1 MNEYP
6 KIELRP
12 VVSAEQEK
20 KISEEV
26 ASVLGVKQ
34 KMTTKE
40 VADILRVDVKTVQRA
55 ALSLDMDVERSG
67 SSHTMLFD
75 EAQVTAI
82 KLEIENHSKVNALTP
97 KTNLERQLIIQQAM
111 QIQAE
116 MIEELQNKVS
126 RLEPAANFA
135 YQLCSSKDTIEIG
148 ECAKVLNKNIGRNRL
163 FEFLRNSNVLQ
174 SNNIR
179 NSNVL
184 QSNNIPYQ
192 KYIDAGYF
200 RVIESKYVT
209 PNGETKISL
218 KTVVFQKGVAY
229 INKLLSKA
237 VENA

>member
-6 KIELRP
+6 KIELSP
-12 VVSAEQEK
+12 VVSAEQEEK
-20 KISEEV
+20 TSKEV
-26 ASVLGVKQ
+26 AAVLGAKQ

-40 VADILRVDVKTVQRA
+40 VADILGVDVKTVQRA

-75 EAQVTAI
+75 EAQATAI

-116 MIEELQNKVS
+116 MIEELQSKVS

-163 FEFLRNSNVLQ
+163 FEFL
-174 SNNIR
+174 R

>member
-1 MNEYP
+1 MNEVS
-6 KIELRP
+6 IESY
-12 VVSAEQEK
+12 VSVKALAEILDVSEATIKRAVEK
-20 KISEEV
+20 VRSLLGGVETNSQGGYLLNEEQATIV
-26 ASVLGVKQ
+26 KNEIAKHHNLQSRQIDSVSTELEENQIIASA
-34 KMTTKE
+34 M
-40 VADILRVDVKTVQRA
+40 AIL
-55 ALSLDMDVERSG
+55 
-67 SSHTMLFD
+67 
-75 EAQVTAI
+75 
-82 KLEIENHSKVNALTP
+82 
-97 KTNLERQLIIQQAM
+97 QARN
-111 QIQAE
+111 
-116 MIEELQNKVS
+116 EELKKQNEK
-126 RLEPAANFA
+126 LLPAANFA

-163 FEFLRNSNVLQ
+163 FEFLRT
-174 SNNIR
+174 NNI
-179 NSNVL
+179 L

>member
-6 KIELRP
+6 KIELSP
-12 VVSAEQEK
+12 VVSAEQEEK
-20 KISEEV
+20 TSKEV
-26 ASVLGVKQ
+26 AAVLGVKQ

-40 VADILRVDVKTVQRA
+40 VADILGVDVKTVQRA

-75 EAQVTAI
+75 EAQATAI

-116 MIEELQNKVS
+116 MIEELQSKVS

-163 FEFLRNSNVLQ
+163 FEFLRNN
-174 SNNIR
+174 
-179 NSNVL
+179 NVL

>member
-1 MNEYP
+1 MNEITNLSP
-6 KIELRP
+6 ATGA
-12 VVSAEQEK
+12 VN
-20 KISEEV
+20 
-26 ASVLGVKQ
+26 

-40 VADILRVDVKTVQRA
+40 VADILGVDVKTIQRA
-55 ALSLDMDVERSG
+55 VESLDMDVERSG

-163 FEFLRNSNVLQ
+163 FEFLRNS
-174 SNNIR
+174 S
-179 NSNVL
+179 VL

-200 RVIESKYVT
+200 RVIESKYVM

-237 VENA
+237 AENA

>member
-1 MNEYP
+1 MNEVS
-6 KIELRP
+6 IESYVSVKAFAEILNVSEATIKRAIEKLRSLLGGLETNSQGGYLLNEEQATI
-12 VVSAEQEK
+12 VKNEIAKHHNLQSRQIDSVSTEL
-20 KISEEV
+20 EENQII
-26 ASVLGVKQ
+26 ASA
-34 KMTTKE
+34 M
-40 VADILRVDVKTVQRA
+40 AIL
-55 ALSLDMDVERSG
+55 
-67 SSHTMLFD
+67 
-75 EAQVTAI
+75 
-82 KLEIENHSKVNALTP
+82 
-97 KTNLERQLIIQQAM
+97 QARN
-111 QIQAE
+111 
-116 MIEELQNKVS
+116 EELKRQNEK
-126 RLEPAANFA
+126 LLPAAKFA

-163 FEFLRNSNVLQ
+163 FEFL
-174 SNNIR
+174 R

>member
-1 MNEYP
+1 MNELQNT
-6 KIELRP
+6 EVRP
-12 VVSAEQEK
+12 VQSA
-20 KISEEV
+20 
-26 ASVLGVKQ
+26 LN

-40 VADILRVDVKTVQRA
+40 VADILDVDVKTVQRA

-174 SNNIR
+174 SNNI
-179 NSNVL
+179 
-184 QSNNIPYQ
+184 PYQ

>member
-6 KIELRP
+6 KIELSP
-12 VVSAEQEK
+12 VVSAEQEEK
-20 KISEEV
+20 TSKEV
-26 ASVLGVKQ
+26 AAVLGAKQ

-40 VADILRVDVKTVQRA
+40 VAHILGVDVKTVQRA

-97 KTNLERQLIIQQAM
+97 KTDLERQLIIQQAM

-174 SNNIR
+174 SNNI
-179 NSNVL
+179 
-184 QSNNIPYQ
+184 PYQ

>member
-1 MNEYP
+1 MNEVS
-6 KIELRP
+6 IESY
-12 VVSAEQEK
+12 VSVKALAEILDVSEATIKRAVEK
-20 KISEEV
+20 VRSLLGGVETNSQGGYLLNEEQATIV
-26 ASVLGVKQ
+26 KNEIAKHHNLQSRQIDSVSTELEENQIIASA
-34 KMTTKE
+34 M
-40 VADILRVDVKTVQRA
+40 AIL
-55 ALSLDMDVERSG
+55 
-67 SSHTMLFD
+67 
-75 EAQVTAI
+75 
-82 KLEIENHSKVNALTP
+82 
-97 KTNLERQLIIQQAM
+97 QARN
-111 QIQAE
+111 
-116 MIEELQNKVS
+116 EELKKQNEK
-126 RLEPAANFA
+126 LLPAANFA

-174 SNNIR
+174 SNNI
-179 NSNVL
+179 
-184 QSNNIPYQ
+184 PYL

>member
-1 MNEYP
+1 MNEVS
-6 KIELRP
+6 IESY
-12 VVSAEQEK
+12 VSVKALAEILDVSEATIKRAVEK
-20 KISEEV
+20 VRSLLGGVETNSQGGYLLNEEQATIV
-26 ASVLGVKQ
+26 KNEIAKHHNLQSRHIDSVSTELEENQIIASA
-34 KMTTKE
+34 M
-40 VADILRVDVKTVQRA
+40 AIL
-55 ALSLDMDVERSG
+55 
-67 SSHTMLFD
+67 
-75 EAQVTAI
+75 
-82 KLEIENHSKVNALTP
+82 
-97 KTNLERQLIIQQAM
+97 QARN
-111 QIQAE
+111 
-116 MIEELQNKVS
+116 EELKRQNEK
-126 RLEPAANFA
+126 LLPAANFA

-163 FEFLRNSNVLQ
+163 FEFL
-174 SNNIR
+174 R

>member
-1 MNEYP
+1 MNEVS
-6 KIELRP
+6 IESY
-12 VVSAEQEK
+12 VSVKALAEILDVSEATIKRAVEK
-20 KISEEV
+20 VRSLLGGVETNSQGGYLLNEEQATIV
-26 ASVLGVKQ
+26 KNEIAKHHNLQSRQIDSVSTELEENQIIASA
-34 KMTTKE
+34 M
-40 VADILRVDVKTVQRA
+40 AIL
-55 ALSLDMDVERSG
+55 
-67 SSHTMLFD
+67 
-75 EAQVTAI
+75 
-82 KLEIENHSKVNALTP
+82 
-97 KTNLERQLIIQQAM
+97 QARN
-111 QIQAE
+111 
-116 MIEELQNKVS
+116 EELKKQNEK
-126 RLEPAANFA
+126 LLPAANFA

-163 FEFLRNSNVLQ
+163 FEFL
-174 SNNIR
+174 R

-237 VENA
+237 AENA

>member
-1 MNEYP
+1 MNEVSIKSYVSV
-6 KIELRP
+6 KALAEILNVSEATIKRAIEKVRSLLGGVETNSQGGYLLNEEQATIVKNEIAKHHNLQSRQIDS
-12 VVSAEQEK
+12 VSTEL
-20 KISEEV
+20 EENQII
-26 ASVLGVKQ
+26 ASA
-34 KMTTKE
+34 M
-40 VADILRVDVKTVQRA
+40 AIL
-55 ALSLDMDVERSG
+55 
-67 SSHTMLFD
+67 
-75 EAQVTAI
+75 
-82 KLEIENHSKVNALTP
+82 
-97 KTNLERQLIIQQAM
+97 QARN
-111 QIQAE
+111 
-116 MIEELQNKVS
+116 EELKRQNEK
-126 RLEPAANFA
+126 LLPAANFA

-163 FEFLRNSNVLQ
+163 FEFL
-174 SNNIR
+174 R

>member
-6 KIELRP
+6 KIELSP
-12 VVSAEQEK
+12 VVSAEQEEK
-20 KISEEV
+20 TSKEV
-26 ASVLGVKQ
+26 TAVLGAKQ

-40 VADILRVDVKTVQRA
+40 VADILGVDVKTVQRA

-75 EAQVTAI
+75 EAQATAI

-116 MIEELQNKVS
+116 MIEELQSKVS

-163 FEFLRNSNVLQ
+163 FEFLRNN
-174 SNNIR
+174 
-179 NSNVL
+179 NVL

>member
-6 KIELRP
+6 KIELSP
-12 VVSAEQEK
+12 VVSAEQEEK
-20 KISEEV
+20 TLKEV
-26 ASVLGVKQ
+26 AAVLGAKQ

-40 VADILRVDVKTVQRA
+40 VADILGVDVKTVQRA

-174 SNNIR
+174 SNNI
-179 NSNVL
+179 
-184 QSNNIPYQ
+184 PYQ

>member
-1 MNEYP
+1 MNEVS
-6 KIELRP
+6 IESYVSVKALAEILNVSEATIKRAIEKLRSLLGG
-12 VVSAEQEK
+12 VETNSQGGYLLNEEQATIVKNEIAKHHNLQSRQIDSVSTEL
-20 KISEEV
+20 EENQII
-26 ASVLGVKQ
+26 ASA
-34 KMTTKE
+34 M
-40 VADILRVDVKTVQRA
+40 AIL
-55 ALSLDMDVERSG
+55 
-67 SSHTMLFD
+67 
-75 EAQVTAI
+75 
-82 KLEIENHSKVNALTP
+82 
-97 KTNLERQLIIQQAM
+97 QARN
-111 QIQAE
+111 
-116 MIEELQNKVS
+116 EELKRQNEK
-126 RLEPAANFA
+126 LLPAAKFA

-163 FEFLRNSNVLQ
+163 FEFL
-174 SNNIR
+174 R

>member
-1 MNEYP
+1 MNEVS
-6 KIELRP
+6 IESY
-12 VVSAEQEK
+12 VSVKALAEILNVSEATIKRAIEK
-20 KISEEV
+20 VRSLLGGVETNSQGGYLLNEEQATIV
-26 ASVLGVKQ
+26 KNEIAKHHNLQSRQIDSVSTELEENQIIASAMAILQARNEEFKKQ
-34 KMTTKE
+34 NE
-40 VADILRVDVKTVQRA
+40 
-55 ALSLDMDVERSG
+55 
-67 SSHTMLFD
+67 
-75 EAQVTAI
+75 
-82 KLEIENHSKVNALTP
+82 KLL
-97 KTNLERQLIIQQAM
+97 
-111 QIQAE
+111 
-116 MIEELQNKVS
+116 
-126 RLEPAANFA
+126 PAANFA

-163 FEFLRNSNVLQ
+163 FEFLRNS
-174 SNNIR
+174 S
-179 NSNVL
+179 VL

>member
-1 MNEYP
+1 MNEVS
-6 KIELRP
+6 IESYVSVKALAEILNVSEATIKRAIEKLRSLLGG
-12 VVSAEQEK
+12 VETNSQGGYLLNEEQATIVKNEIAKHHNLKSRQIDSVSTELEENQIIASAMAILQARNKKLKKQNEK
-20 KISEEV
+20 
-26 ASVLGVKQ
+26 L
-34 KMTTKE
+34 
-40 VADILRVDVKTVQRA
+40 L
-55 ALSLDMDVERSG
+55 
-67 SSHTMLFD
+67 
-75 EAQVTAI
+75 
-82 KLEIENHSKVNALTP
+82 
-97 KTNLERQLIIQQAM
+97 
-111 QIQAE
+111 
-116 MIEELQNKVS
+116 
-126 RLEPAANFA
+126 PAANFA

-163 FEFLRNSNVLQ
+163 FEFL
-174 SNNIR
+174 R

>member
-1 MNEYP
+1 MNEIANLSP
-6 KIELRP
+6 
-12 VVSAEQEK
+12 A
-20 KISEEV
+20 
-26 ASVLGVKQ
+26 LGAVN

-40 VADILRVDVKTVQRA
+40 VADVLGVDVKTIQRA
-55 ALSLDMDVERSG
+55 VESLDMNVERSG
-67 SSHTMLFD
+67 SSHTMLFS

-97 KTNLERQLIIQQAM
+97 KTNLEKQLIIQQAM

-116 MIEELQNKVS
+116 MIAELQNKVS
-126 RLEPAANFA
+126 KLEPAANFA

-163 FEFLRNSNVLQ
+163 FEFLRTN
-174 SNNIR
+174 
-179 NSNVL
+179 NVL

-192 KYIDAGYF
+192 KYIDAGYL
-200 RVIESKYVT
+200 T

>member
-1 MNEYP
+1 MNELQNT
-6 KIELRP
+6 ELSP
-12 VVSAEQEK
+12 VQSA
-20 KISEEV
+20 V
-26 ASVLGVKQ
+26 N
-34 KMTTKE
+34 KMSTKE
-40 VADILRVDVKTVQRA
+40 VADILGVDVKTVQRA
-55 ALSLDMDVERSG
+55 VLSLDMDVERSG

-163 FEFLRNSNVLQ
+163 FEFLRS
-174 SNNIR
+174 
-179 NSNVL
+179 SNVL

>member
-1 MNEYP
+1 MNEVS
-6 KIELRP
+6 IESYVSVKALAEILNVSEATIKRAIEKLRSLLGGLETNSQGGYLLNEEQATI
-12 VVSAEQEK
+12 VKNEIAKHHNLQSRQIDSVSTEL
-20 KISEEV
+20 EENRII
-26 ASVLGVKQ
+26 AS
-34 KMTTKE
+34 
-40 VADILRVDVKTVQRA
+40 AIAIL
-55 ALSLDMDVERSG
+55 
-67 SSHTMLFD
+67 
-75 EAQVTAI
+75 
-82 KLEIENHSKVNALTP
+82 
-97 KTNLERQLIIQQAM
+97 QARN
-111 QIQAE
+111 
-116 MIEELQNKVS
+116 EELKRQNEK
-126 RLEPAANFA
+126 LLPAANFA

-163 FEFLRNSNVLQ
+163 FEFL
-174 SNNIR
+174 R

>member
-1 MNEYP
+1 MNELQNIQP
-6 KIELRP
+6 RP
-12 VVSAEQEK
+12 VAG
-20 KISEEV
+20 EV
-26 ASVLGVKQ
+26 Q

-40 VADILRVDVKTVQRA
+40 VADILGVDVKTVQRA
-55 ALSLDMDVERSG
+55 VLSLDMNVERSG
-67 SSHTMLFD
+67 SSHTMLFN
-75 EAQVTAI
+75 EVQVTAI

-97 KTNLERQLIIQQAM
+97 KTNLERQLIIRQAM

-174 SNNIR
+174 SNNI
-179 NSNVL
+179 
-184 QSNNIPYQ
+184 PYQ

>member
-1 MNEYP
+1 MNEIANLSP
-6 KIELRP
+6 AP
-12 VVSAEQEK
+12 GAVN
-20 KISEEV
+20 
-26 ASVLGVKQ
+26 

-40 VADILRVDVKTVQRA
+40 VADVLGVDVKTIQRSVE
-55 ALSLDMDVERSG
+55 SLDMNVERSG
-67 SSHTMLFD
+67 SSHTMLFS
-75 EAQVTAI
+75 EAEVTAI

-174 SNNIR
+174 SNNI
-179 NSNVL
+179 
-184 QSNNIPYQ
+184 PYQ

-200 RVIESKYVT
+200 LVIESKYVT

-218 KTVVFQKGVAY
+218 KTVVFQKGVVY

>member
-1 MNEYP
+1 MNEVS
-6 KIELRP
+6 IESY
-12 VVSAEQEK
+12 VSVKALAEILNVSEATIKRAIEK
-20 KISEEV
+20 VRSLLGGVETNSQGGYLLNEEQATIV
-26 ASVLGVKQ
+26 KNEIAKHHNLQSRQIDSVSTELEENQIIASA
-34 KMTTKE
+34 M
-40 VADILRVDVKTVQRA
+40 AIL
-55 ALSLDMDVERSG
+55 
-67 SSHTMLFD
+67 
-75 EAQVTAI
+75 
-82 KLEIENHSKVNALTP
+82 
-97 KTNLERQLIIQQAM
+97 QARN
-111 QIQAE
+111 
-116 MIEELQNKVS
+116 EELKKQNEK
-126 RLEPAANFA
+126 LLPAANFA

-163 FEFLRNSNVLQ
+163 FEFL
-174 SNNIR
+174 R

>member
-1 MNEYP
+1 MNEVS
-6 KIELRP
+6 IESY
-12 VVSAEQEK
+12 VSVKALAEILDVSESTIKRAVEK
-20 KISEEV
+20 VRS
-26 ASVLGVKQ
+26 LLGGVKTNSQ
-34 KMTTKE
+34 GGYLLNEEQATIVKNEIAKHHNLQSRQIDSVSTELEENQIIASAM
-40 VADILRVDVKTVQRA
+40 AIL
-55 ALSLDMDVERSG
+55 
-67 SSHTMLFD
+67 
-75 EAQVTAI
+75 
-82 KLEIENHSKVNALTP
+82 
-97 KTNLERQLIIQQAM
+97 QARN
-111 QIQAE
+111 
-116 MIEELQNKVS
+116 EELKRQNEK
-126 RLEPAANFA
+126 LLPAANFA
-135 YQLCSSKDTIEIG
+135 YQLYSSKDTIEIG

-163 FEFLRNSNVLQ
+163 FEFL
-174 SNNIR
+174 R

>member
-1 MNEYP
+1 MNEVS
-6 KIELRP
+6 IESY
-12 VVSAEQEK
+12 VSVKALAEILDVSEATIKRAVEK
-20 KISEEV
+20 VRSLLGGVETNSQGGYLLNEEQATIV
-26 ASVLGVKQ
+26 KNEIAKHHNLQSRQIDNVSTELEENQIIASA
-34 KMTTKE
+34 M
-40 VADILRVDVKTVQRA
+40 AIL
-55 ALSLDMDVERSG
+55 
-67 SSHTMLFD
+67 
-75 EAQVTAI
+75 
-82 KLEIENHSKVNALTP
+82 
-97 KTNLERQLIIQQAM
+97 QARN
-111 QIQAE
+111 
-116 MIEELQNKVS
+116 EELKKQNEK
-126 RLEPAANFA
+126 LLPAANFA

-163 FEFLRNSNVLQ
+163 FEFL
-174 SNNIR
+174 R

>member
-1 MNEYP
+1 MNEVS
-6 KIELRP
+6 IESY
-12 VVSAEQEK
+12 VSVKALAEILDVSEATIKRAVEK
-20 KISEEV
+20 VRSLLGGVETNSQGGYLLNEEQATIV
-26 ASVLGVKQ
+26 KNEIAKHHNLQSRQIDSVS
-34 KMTTKE
+34 TE
-40 VADILRVDVKTVQRA
+40 
-55 ALSLDMDVERSG
+55 
-67 SSHTMLFD
+67 
-75 EAQVTAI
+75 
-82 KLEIENHSKVNALTP
+82 LEENH
-97 KTNLERQLIIQQAM
+97 IIASAMAILQARN
-111 QIQAE
+111 
-116 MIEELQNKVS
+116 EELKKQNEK
-126 RLEPAANFA
+126 LLPAANFA

-163 FEFLRNSNVLQ
+163 FEFL
-174 SNNIR
+174 R

>member
-6 KIELRP
+6 KIELSP
-12 VVSAEQEK
+12 VVSAEQEE
-20 KISEEV
+20 KISKEV
-26 ASVLGVKQ
+26 AAVLGVKQ

-40 VADILRVDVKTVQRA
+40 VADILGVDVKTVQRA

-75 EAQVTAI
+75 EAQATAI

-116 MIEELQNKVS
+116 MIEELQSKVS

-163 FEFLRNSNVLQ
+163 FEFLRNN
-174 SNNIR
+174 
-179 NSNVL
+179 NVL

-209 PNGETKISL
+209 PTGETKISL

>member
-6 KIELRP
+6 KIELSP
-12 VVSAEQEK
+12 VVSAEQEEK
-20 KISEEV
+20 TSKEV
-26 ASVLGVKQ
+26 TAVLGAKQ

-40 VADILRVDVKTVQRA
+40 VADILGVDVKTVQRA

-163 FEFLRNSNVLQ
+163 FEFLRNN
-174 SNNIR
+174 
-179 NSNVL
+179 NVL

>member
-1 MNEYP
+1 MNEVS
-6 KIELRP
+6 IESY
-12 VVSAEQEK
+12 VSVKALAEILDVSEATIKRAVEK
-20 KISEEV
+20 VRS
-26 ASVLGVKQ
+26 LLGGVKTNSQ
-34 KMTTKE
+34 GGYLLNEEQATIVKNEIAKHHNLQSRQIDSVSTELEENQIIASAM
-40 VADILRVDVKTVQRA
+40 AIL
-55 ALSLDMDVERSG
+55 
-67 SSHTMLFD
+67 
-75 EAQVTAI
+75 
-82 KLEIENHSKVNALTP
+82 
-97 KTNLERQLIIQQAM
+97 QARN
-111 QIQAE
+111 
-116 MIEELQNKVS
+116 EELKRQNEK
-126 RLEPAANFA
+126 LLPAANFA

-163 FEFLRNSNVLQ
+163 FEFL
-174 SNNIR
+174 R